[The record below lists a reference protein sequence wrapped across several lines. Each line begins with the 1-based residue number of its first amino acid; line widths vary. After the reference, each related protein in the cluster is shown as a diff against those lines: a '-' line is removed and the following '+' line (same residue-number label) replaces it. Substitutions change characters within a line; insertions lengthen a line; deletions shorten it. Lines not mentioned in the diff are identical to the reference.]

1 MLAIYFLTG
10 YVAFE
15 EFVLKLLPVSD
26 ATYSYLR
33 FLGEMLIYVAFGR
46 LVIHKLYRGIP
57 FVKTAIDLPV
67 IGFYIVVLL
76 SMLVNRSPLIGSLYN
91 IRPFARYVVLF
102 YLVAN
107 STLSERRIAT
117 LLRIILGVGITQLA
131 AGIIQW
137 VGGTDAFDFF
147 LPREST
153 LEVGGFT
160 KEYRL
165 LELGREIGS
174 IYGTLGDTVI
184 YGMFMIIIL
193 VIYLSRV
200 KRLEYLNLLG
210 AAVLFFCIARSYSR
224 AATFSALLACG
235 AWYYFHYGW
244 KKTLRLALTMALV
257 FGLLL
262 AVVNP
267 FNLEYINPRKAKV
280 GLVGNV
286 TGVFSGSYV
295 RVAQKQRLG
304 ALIGNVPTVL
314 VNKPILGY
322 GADQNSTIEKLNIS
336 KRSFLLKVLSK
347 SGFKDVYWVAIL
359 CFYGILGLAFFALI
373 FYRLFRAA
381 LSLYKQSGGREFQI
395 LTLHLKGQ
403 TKPNKIEIAQDLRLQ
418 NASHELGIDKKP
430 VSRVTQQIAIVMLCL
445 VAVTVFLLFFNRAL
459 EFRGYGFYFW
469 LCAGLMFAS
478 DSSLPTY
485 KPLRITL

>member
-1 MLAIYFLTG
+1 MFTIYFLTG

-15 EFVLKLLPVSD
+15 EFVLKFLPVSD

-33 FLGEMLIYVAFGR
+33 FLGEMLIYVAFVR

-57 FVKTAIDLPV
+57 FVKTAIDLPI
-67 IGFYIVVLL
+67 IGFYSVVLV

-91 IRPFARYVVLF
+91 IRPFARYILLF

-107 STLSERRIAT
+107 SALSERRITT
-117 LLRIILGVGITQLA
+117 LLRIILGVGIFQLA
-131 AGIIQW
+131 AGVIQW
-137 VGGTDAFDFF
+137 GGGSAAFDFF

-153 LEVGGFT
+153 LSIGGFT

-174 IYGTLGDTVI
+174 VYGTLGDTVI
-184 YGMFMIIIL
+184 YGVFMILVL

-200 KRLEYLNLLG
+200 KRLAYLNLLG
-210 AAVLFFCIARSYSR
+210 VFVLLLFIARSYSR
-224 AATFSALLACG
+224 AATFSAVLACVV
-235 AWYYFHYGW
+235 WYFFQYGW
-244 KKTLRLALTMALV
+244 KKSLRLSLAAALA
-257 FGLLL
+257 FSILL

-280 GLVGNV
+280 GLVGNL

-304 ALIGNVPTVL
+304 ALMGNVPTVL
-314 VNKPILGY
+314 ANKPILGY
-322 GADQNSTIEKLNIS
+322 GADQNSTIEKLNMS

-347 SGFKDVYWVAIL
+347 KGFKDVYWVAIL
-359 CFYGILGLAFFALI
+359 CFYGVLGLGMFFLI
-373 FYRLFRAA
+373 FYRLFTAA
-381 LSLYKQSGGREFQI
+381 LNLYKRAEVGRVLNPEKRY
-395 LTLHLKGQ
+395 TR
-403 TKPNKIEIAQDLRLQ
+403 EIAM
-418 NASHELGIDKKP
+418 
-430 VSRVTQQIAIVMLCL
+430 VMLCL
-445 VAVTVFLLFFNRAL
+445 VTVTVFLLFFNRTL

-478 DSSLPTY
+478 DASLQTY